1 MEIKKI
7 LVAVDG
13 SEHSEKG
20 LDIAI
25 SLVKETKKEILGLL
39 LKKENNENT
48 SIGSGVALPNIKLS
62 NIEQSLGIFLKLN
75 KPIHY
80 NSIDNEPVDI
90 ILFLI
95 SPMSDL
101 PVYLNELAYIS
112 RFLTKKKTLQNIRA
126 ALDKETIYAIM
137 PRIKTRTLLSNT
149 IFFSLAL
156 GKKFSVS
163 CQSKMSA

>member
-1 MEIKKI
+1 MNTLNSKKNKISANNKIKLSNIINQSDVFFLHNINNKKQLLTKI
-7 LVAVDG
+7 SSIVEDHTNL
-13 SEHSEKG
+13 S
-20 LDIAI
+20 
-25 SLVKETKKEILGLL
+25 KKEILDLL

-48 SIGSGVALPNIKLS
+48 SIGSGVALPNIRLYD
-62 NIEQSLGIFLKLN
+62 IDQSIGIFIKLN

-95 SPMSDL
+95 SPTSDF

-126 ALDKETIYAIM
+126 ALDKETIYAI
-137 PRIKTRTLLSNT
+137 ITNEL
-149 IFFSLAL
+149 
-156 GKKFSVS
+156 
-163 CQSKMSA
+163 

>member
-1 MEIKKI
+1 MKIFNNSKNNKIKLSNIISQSNIFLLHNINNKKQLLNKLSKI
-7 LVAVDG
+7 VEDQTNFSKEAI
-13 SEHSEKG
+13 
-20 LDIAI
+20 LD
-25 SLVKETKKEILGLL
+25 LL

-62 NIEQSLGIFLKLN
+62 DIEQSIGIFVKLN

-80 NSIDNEPVDI
+80 NSVDNEPVDI

-95 SPMSDL
+95 SPKSDF

-126 ALDKETIYAIM
+126 ALDKETIYAI
-137 PRIKTRTLLSNT
+137 ITNEL
-149 IFFSLAL
+149 
-156 GKKFSVS
+156 
-163 CQSKMSA
+163 

>member
-1 MEIKKI
+1 MKIFNNSKNKKI
-7 LVAVDG
+7 KLSNIISQSNIFLLHNINNKRQLLNKVSKILEDQTNFSKEAI
-13 SEHSEKG
+13 
-20 LDIAI
+20 LD
-25 SLVKETKKEILGLL
+25 LL

-62 NIEQSLGIFLKLN
+62 DIEQSIGIFLKLN

-95 SPMSDL
+95 SPTSDF
-101 PVYLNELAYIS
+101 YLNELAYIS

-126 ALDKETIYAIM
+126 ALDKEAIYAI
-137 PRIKTRTLLSNT
+137 ITNEL
-149 IFFSLAL
+149 
-156 GKKFSVS
+156 
-163 CQSKMSA
+163 

>member
-1 MEIKKI
+1 MKIINNSKNNKIKLSNI
-7 LVAVDG
+7 
-13 SEHSEKG
+13 
-20 LDIAI
+20 I
-25 SLVKETKKEILGLL
+25 SQSNIFLLHNINNKRQLLNKVSTIVRDQTNFSKEEILDLL

-62 NIEQSLGIFLKLN
+62 DIEQSIGIFLKLN

-80 NSIDNEPVDI
+80 KSIDNEPVDI

-95 SPMSDL
+95 SPTSDF

-126 ALDKETIYAIM
+126 ALDKETIYAI
-137 PRIKTRTLLSNT
+137 ITNEL
-149 IFFSLAL
+149 
-156 GKKFSVS
+156 
-163 CQSKMSA
+163 

>member
-1 MEIKKI
+1 MKIFNNSKNKKI
-7 LVAVDG
+7 KL
-13 SEHSEKG
+13 SN
-20 LDIAI
+20 II
-25 SLVKETKKEILGLL
+25 SLSNIFLLHNINNKRQLLNKVSKILEDQTNFSKEVILDLL

-62 NIEQSLGIFLKLN
+62 DIEQSIGIFLKLN

-95 SPMSDL
+95 SPKSDF

-126 ALDKETIYAIM
+126 ALDKETIYAI
-137 PRIKTRTLLSNT
+137 ITNEL
-149 IFFSLAL
+149 
-156 GKKFSVS
+156 
-163 CQSKMSA
+163 

>member
-1 MEIKKI
+1 MKIFNNSKNKKI
-7 LVAVDG
+7 KLSNIISQSNIFLLHNINNKRQLLNKVSKILEDQTNFSKEVI
-13 SEHSEKG
+13 
-20 LDIAI
+20 LD
-25 SLVKETKKEILGLL
+25 LL

-62 NIEQSLGIFLKLN
+62 DIEQSIGIFLKLN

-95 SPMSDL
+95 SPTSDF

-126 ALDKETIYAIM
+126 ALDKETIYAI
-137 PRIKTRTLLSNT
+137 ITNEL
-149 IFFSLAL
+149 
-156 GKKFSVS
+156 
-163 CQSKMSA
+163 

>member
-1 MEIKKI
+1 MKIFNNSKNNKIKLSNIISQSNIFLLHNINNKRQLLNKVSKI
-7 LVAVDG
+7 LEDQTNF
-13 SEHSEKG
+13 SKEPI
-20 LDIAI
+20 LD
-25 SLVKETKKEILGLL
+25 LL

-62 NIEQSLGIFLKLN
+62 DIKQSIGIFLKLN

-95 SPMSDL
+95 SPTSDF

-126 ALDKETIYAIM
+126 ALDKETIYAI
-137 PRIKTRTLLSNT
+137 ITNEL
-149 IFFSLAL
+149 
-156 GKKFSVS
+156 
-163 CQSKMSA
+163 

>member
-1 MEIKKI
+1 MKIFNNSKNNKIKLSNIISQSNIFLLHNINNKRQLLNKVSKI
-7 LVAVDG
+7 LEDQTNFSKEAI
-13 SEHSEKG
+13 
-20 LDIAI
+20 LD
-25 SLVKETKKEILGLL
+25 LL

-62 NIEQSLGIFLKLN
+62 DIEQSIGIFLKLN

-95 SPMSDL
+95 SPKSDF

-126 ALDKETIYAIM
+126 ALDKETIYAI
-137 PRIKTRTLLSNT
+137 ITNEL
-149 IFFSLAL
+149 
-156 GKKFSVS
+156 
-163 CQSKMSA
+163 

>member
-1 MEIKKI
+1 M
-7 LVAVDG
+7 D
-13 SEHSEKG
+13 
-20 LDIAI
+20 
-25 SLVKETKKEILGLL
+25 LL

-48 SIGSGVALPNIKLS
+48 SLGSGVALPNIKLS
-62 NIEQSLGIFLKLN
+62 NIEQSIGIFLKLN

-95 SPMSDL
+95 SPKSDF

-126 ALDKETIYAIM
+126 ALDKETIYAI
-137 PRIKTRTLLSNT
+137 ITNEL
-149 IFFSLAL
+149 
-156 GKKFSVS
+156 
-163 CQSKMSA
+163 